1 MMDTLSAIQDQKL
14 IAIIRNLPPADVLK
28 VSKALRDGGVRI
40 IEITMNSPKALTVIE
55 ELTSEL
61 GDDII
66 VGAGTVLDPETARA
80 AILAGA
86 KFILSPTV
94 NLETIKCTK
103 RYGALSI
110 PGAFT
115 PTEILTAFEHG
126 ADIVKV
132 FPASLGSDYIKD
144 ILGPLSQIPLLP
156 TGGVNLENIQS
167 FIRAGAIGCGI
178 GGSLVNSEEPV
189 TEKYLAGLTDKA
201 EQFISVVRN
210 L

>member
-1 MMDTLSAIQDQKL
+1 MMDTLSAIQNQKL

>member
-1 MMDTLSAIQDQKL
+1 MDTLSAIQDQKL

-156 TGGVNLENIQS
+156 TGGVNLGNIQS

>member
-156 TGGVNLENIQS
+156 TGGVNLGNIQS